1 MLSSLHYPLCTFN
14 YSFLIKKKKSRS
26 LYILILWL
34 SLGRFGFALYE
45 IIPLNTDKEDKG
57 SRKAEF
63 SSSPLP
69 AARCG
74 ATCHMLSAE
83 LQQCFPGAF
92 PFQIWDMSLP
102 HWARPYAVC
111 QPLPLT
117 LLLILCPFTQDTDH
131 PPWMQREKHACCFS
145 YWSWDKMLAH

>member
-102 HWARPYAVC
+102 H
-111 QPLPLT
+111 
-117 LLLILCPFTQDTDH
+117 
-131 PPWMQREKHACCFS
+131 
-145 YWSWDKMLAH
+145 